1 MAIQAT
7 VKTDFGEERI
17 IYIRL
22 NNIEAS
28 NHGVP
33 SNVKF
38 RGFISKEAFESGSR
52 YLWEK
57 DIEFL
62 ADVELPLW
70 AQAYDALKH
79 QVNLI
84 DAVDLPD

>member
-1 MAIQAT
+1 MAIQAKVDT
-7 VKTDFGEERI
+7 EYGEERSL
-17 IYIRL
+17 YIRL

-33 SNVKF
+33 CNVKF
-38 RGFISKEAFESGSR
+38 RGFISKEAFDSGSR

-62 ADVELPLW
+62 ADVSLPLW
-70 AQAYDALKH
+70 TQAYEALKT
-79 QVNLI
+79 QINLSDTI
-84 DAVDLPD
+84 DFPD

>member
-7 VKTDFGEERI
+7 VNTEFGEERI
-17 IYIRL
+17 LYIRL

-28 NHGVP
+28 NHGVL

-38 RGFISKEAFESGSR
+38 RGFISKEAFEGGSR

-57 DIEFL
+57 DMDFL
-62 ADVELPLW
+62 ANVDLPLW
-70 AQAYDALKH
+70 AQAYSALKKE
-79 QVNLI
+79 I
-84 DAVDLPD
+84 MFSDAVDLSD

>member
-1 MAIQAT
+1 MAIQAK
-7 VKTDFGEERI
+7 VKTEYGEDRSL
-17 IYIRL
+17 YIRL

-33 SNVKF
+33 CHVKF
-38 RGFISKEAFESGSR
+38 RGFISKEAFEGGSR

-62 ADVELPLW
+62 ADVNLPLW
-70 AQAYDALKH
+70 AQAYDALKT
-79 QVNLI
+79 QL
-84 DAVDLPD
+84 DFSGALDLPD

>member
-1 MAIQAT
+1 MAILAT
-7 VKTDFGEERI
+7 VVTEYGEERN

-33 SNVKF
+33 CNVKF
-38 RGFISKEAFESGSR
+38 RGFLSKEAFDSGKR

-57 DIEFL
+57 DVEFL
-62 ADVELPLW
+62 ADVNLPLW
-70 AQAYDALKH
+70 TQAYEALKAEI
-79 QVNLI
+79 NLT
-84 DAVDLPD
+84 DAVDLAD

>member
-1 MAIQAT
+1 MAILAT
-7 VKTDFGEERI
+7 VKTEYGEERNL
-17 IYIRL
+17 YIRL

-33 SNVKF
+33 CHVKF
-38 RGFISKEAFESGSR
+38 RGFLSKEAFDNGSR

-62 ADVELPLW
+62 ANVNLPLW
-70 AQAYDALKH
+70 AQAYKALKEGACL
-79 QVNLI
+79 VGFI
-84 DAVDLPD
+84 DLPD

>member
-7 VKTDFGEERI
+7 VNTEFGEERI
-17 IYIRL
+17 LYIRL

-33 SNVKF
+33 CSVKF
-38 RGFISKEAFESGSR
+38 RGFLSKEAFDNGNR
-52 YLWEK
+52 FLWEK

-62 ADVELPLW
+62 ADVNLPLW
-70 AQAYDALKH
+70 AQAYEALKDEECL
-79 QVNLI
+79 VGC
-84 DAVDLPD
+84 VDLPD

>member
-7 VKTDFGEERI
+7 VATEYGEERN

-33 SNVKF
+33 CSVKF
-38 RGFISKEAFESGSR
+38 RGFLSKEAFDNGNR

-62 ADVELPLW
+62 ADVNLPLW
-70 AQAYDALKH
+70 AQAYEALKAEI
-79 QVNLI
+79 NLT
-84 DAVDLPD
+84 DAVDLAD